1 MLLAGARFTP
11 RFTPLA
17 PFAPRAQHGAKA
29 GGALLGALGVSIL
42 WECLWMCPQGR
53 REPLDAASC
62 NLVRRRGDLV
72 LSSSDLD
79 SAIAEVIAAVIV
91 VVVVSEVGARVQIPT
106 VVSGGAC
113 GMGRRR
119 HWLRALLLTT
129 ARRQQRLRALL
140 LTTARRQQ
148 RLRSLVLTTARRQQ
162 RLRSLL
168 LTTAAFVAFDL
179 ALELPCAT
187 SCDLVRRRGD
197 LVLPSSDL
205 ALELPCAS
213 PWRRRDGCG
222 AHHGAS
228 ASAARGGHRQ
238 LCMVPH
244 RAWLQR
250 TLRSTSCDLVR
261 ARASSSNLVRA
272 PESAISFELV

>member
-42 WECLWMCPQGR
+42 LWECLWMCPQGR
-53 REPLDAASC
+53 RQPLDAASC

-72 LSSSDLD
+72 MSSSDLD

-129 ARRQQRLRALL
+129 ARRQQRLRA
-140 LTTARRQQ
+140 
-148 RLRSLVLTTARRQQ
+148 
-162 RLRSLL
+162 LL

-261 ARASSSNLVRA
+261 ARASSSYLVRA